1 MNTTFKRTIYLGIA
15 GLSVILFIIGSF
27 YDLPIAQAVYRPNH
41 PAALVFSV
49 IGLYLFFGA
58 FEVMAGSLCRQL
70 LNLTKSKAKRI
81 LILIVCSYTGFST
94 AVLGSMG
101 LVSDSVLGLCFPDVT
116 FTFWHNVV
124 IGLIVFYPLVF
135 LGMLMNGKRAEP
147 STIHCLLLLLC
158 ILTLTFFGQIGF
170 SELYCRP
177 RFRITQ
183 LGCEEL
189 HFQPWYAPLQNATV
203 YKETYHLKSD
213 ALRSFFSGHAL
224 DAVLNLAIFPAFA
237 MVFTRL
243 EDNKCELQIAAFVLI
258 PLIVFSRMVL
268 GAHYLSDVSAGMLC
282 VLGFVVLYEF
292 LAARLKHW
300 KHEV

>member
-1 MNTTFKRTIYLGIA
+1 MNTTFKRIVYLCIA
-15 GLSVILFIIGSF
+15 VLSVLLFIVGSF
-27 YDLPIAQAVYRPNH
+27 YDLPIALAVYRPNH

-58 FEVMAGSLCRQL
+58 FEIMTGSLCKQL
-70 LNLTKSKAKRI
+70 LNLTKSKVKRI
-81 LILIVCSYTGFST
+81 LILIVCGYTGLST

-101 LVSDSVLGLCFPDVT
+101 LISDSVLGLLFQNMT

-124 IGLIVFYPLVF
+124 IGLIIFYPLVF
-135 LGMLMNGKRAEP
+135 LGMLLNGKRAEP
-147 STIHCLLLLLC
+147 STIRCLLILLC

-183 LGCEEL
+183 LGYEEL

-224 DAVLNLAIFPAFA
+224 DAVLNLAILPAFA
-237 MVFTRL
+237 MACTRL
-243 EDNKCELQIAAFVLI
+243 EEKKCELQIAALVLI
-258 PLIVFSRMVL
+258 PPIVFSRMVL

-282 VLGFVVLYEF
+282 GLGFVMLYEF
-292 LAARLKHW
+292 LTGRLKHW
-300 KHEV
+300 KQEQ